1 MGQQIRFCH
10 IIHVMN
16 TIPKKSYAPRL
27 GQTPVFLSEYLSL
40 TVSGIGRK
48 IQDDHSAPCLIWKNS
63 DFFGQNFVSMLLQ
76 AQEICYNKQKP
87 EKLNRRS
94 LPWSNRIPSRKA
106 VPNYRL

>member
-1 MGQQIRFCH
+1 MGQQICLCH

-48 IQDDHSAPCLIWKNS
+48 IT
-63 DFFGQNFVSMLLQ
+63 G
-76 AQEICYNKQKP
+76 
-87 EKLNRRS
+87 RS
-94 LPWSNRIPSRKA
+94 QRA
-106 VPNYRL
+106 VPDLEEF